1 MIKIGEKTF
10 FLVDDDGNEIPW
22 TVTDLQSEL
31 IYCFLS
37 CGLAENSCFAEDVAL
52 AVEYSV
58 HQSEQTNC
66 SVRTAEMAE
75 IVIKT
80 LENSGFYNVA
90 ECFRKRNRREL
101 EVLYSTSIEGL
112 KHVIARHGVL
122 GQHADNEAVVSAA
135 SNAFCAMKAEQ
146 APLGLITE
154 MLCYYHRR
162 MFVQIQNLPAEKKKI
177 KGDYLFHYKDVADNL
192 PDSLRA
198 FVENGV
204 IRVNDVTVY
213 HPSIRIYL
221 DIMEFA
227 KLRGLEPLLT
237 EMFWEKYGS
246 ELGQSFDAL
255 VEAMQRKYLSM
266 NGTRELPIYLT
277 VNNMERFAAHYFGV
291 PDGKSGEVARFIIGN
306 LAENMFNTF
315 YKVRF

>member
-52 AVEYSV
+52 AVEFSLQ
-58 HQSEQTNC
+58 QSEEAGC
-66 SVRTAEMAE
+66 CVRTAEMLE
-75 IVIKT
+75 IVVKT
-80 LENSGFYNVA
+80 LENSGFYNAA
-90 ECFRKRNRREL
+90 ECFRKRNSREL
-101 EVLYSTSIEGL
+101 EVLFSTSLEGL
-112 KHVIARHGVL
+112 KHVVDKHGIF
-122 GQHADNEAVVSAA
+122 GQGSDVEEVVKSASAA
-135 SNAFCAMKAEQ
+135 FGAIGIAQ
-146 APLGLITE
+146 APLGLIVE
-154 MLCYYHRR
+154 MLRYFHRSIPLQTQQYAA
-162 MFVQIQNLPAEKKKI
+162 VKKKI
-177 KGDYLFHYKDVADNL
+177 KGDYLFHYKDVTDKVPAYLYELVDGGI
-192 PDSLRA
+192 LR
-198 FVENGV
+198 
-204 IRVNDVTVY
+204 INDVTVY

-227 KLRGLEPLLT
+227 RFRNMKPLLT
-237 EMFWEKYGS
+237 EMFWGQYGC

-255 VEAMQRKYLSM
+255 IEAMQSKYADL
-266 NGTRELPIYLT
+266 NAAGELPVYLT
-277 VNNMERFAAHYFGV
+277 INNMERFAEYFFGV
-291 PDGKSGEVARFIIGN
+291 SGKCEELAHFIVGN